1 MRKKDFANDIQAVAT
16 NVATDIGA
24 IMKLVREEQSRP
36 GSPSEPSV
44 EPSSSKPSV
53 ATEVASPAPDIEK
66 AKTAKAR
73 TRLGQAKAVSPAAPV
88 LREKVTL
95 QLSPETNERLTEAAL
110 RQKLNKEA
118 PDTRQDIVEVALR
131 EWYERHGY
139 A

>member
-1 MRKKDFANDIQAVAT
+1 MRKKDFANDVQAVAT

-24 IMKLVREEQSRP
+24 IMKLVRDEQSRP

-44 EPSSSKPSV
+44 ESSSSKPSA
-53 ATEVASPAPDIEK
+53 ATQVESQAPDVVN
-66 AKTAKAR
+66 AKPVKAR
-73 TRLGQAKAVSPAAPV
+73 PRLDQAKAVTPAAPV

-110 RQKLNKEA
+110 RQKLNKQA

-139 A
+139 